1 MDRLTTD
8 NPKTNLQT
16 LLNYAYAKDKAVHLA
31 FGNDEENIPLDEY
44 IALKAS
50 ENGCRTTTT
59 EVMEGGCMECDCPI
73 GILNTVAIQ
82 AAELRGR
89 LKMIEDI
96 LGDTYDLDHL
106 RELLEAEKEGRM
118 VVLPCKV
125 GDTIY
130 AIPSKINR
138 KLNVI
143 NRHPENNRVYTQT
156 VQEVS
161 CFPDGVYLLK
171 CFGGLQ
177 VHDSRFFRETW
188 FLTKEEAEAAL
199 DKDTNVPGK
208 EE

>member
-106 RELLEAEKEGRM
+106 RELLAAEREGRL
-118 VVLPCKV
+118 VILP
-125 GDTIY
+125 
-130 AIPSKINR
+130 
-138 KLNVI
+138 
-143 NRHPENNRVYTQT
+143 
-156 VQEVS
+156 
-161 CFPDGVYLLK
+161 F
-171 CFGGLQ
+171 
-177 VHDSRFFRETW
+177 
-188 FLTKEEAEAAL
+188 
-199 DKDTNVPGK
+199 
-208 EE
+208 